1 MEFFENCTSI
11 ELLPINILEKNSMNL
26 LNFIANSIKNF
37 QKTLKHRKIYEFN
50 IAVIS
55 TIKIQK
61 TKLNRQF

>member
-1 MEFFENCTSI
+1 
-11 ELLPINILEKNSMNL
+11 MNL
-26 LNFIANSIKNF
+26 LNFIANSIKIF

-55 TIKIQK
+55 NIKIQKK

>member
-26 LNFIANSIKNF
+26 LNFIANSIKIF

-55 TIKIQK
+55 NIKIQK
-61 TKLNRQF
+61 KQN